1 MTLYLLDTNILSNLF
16 RNPDGIVE
24 ETLRKR
30 QGEEIGTSVIVK
42 GEIEFGLRKNRNIRG
57 ARQFQDLIGAL
68 IVWPLD
74 RPAETHYA
82 HLRVDL
88 EERGIAAGP
97 NDLWIAAQTM
107 ALDAVLVS
115 DDRVFGRMPNL
126 KIENW
131 LRG

>member
-30 QGEEIGTSVIVK
+30 HREEIGTSIIVK
-42 GEIEFGLRKNRNIRG
+42 GEIEFGLRKNRNLRG
-57 ARQFQDLIGAL
+57 ARQFQDLIEVL
-68 IVWPLD
+68 TVWPLD

-82 HLRVDL
+82 NLRGDL
-88 EERGIAAGP
+88 EERGISAGA
-97 NDLWIAAQTM
+97 NDLWIAAQAL

-131 LRG
+131 LRA